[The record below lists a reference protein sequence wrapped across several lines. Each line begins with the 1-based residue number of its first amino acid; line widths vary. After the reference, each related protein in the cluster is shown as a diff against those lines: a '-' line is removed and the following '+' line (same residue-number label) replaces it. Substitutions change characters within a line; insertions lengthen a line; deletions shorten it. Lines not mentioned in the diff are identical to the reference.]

1 MWFSFHVFCSSPGT
15 ANTDSILI
23 VLTLNLTQSENF
35 AAPPYNFS
43 PTIIGFFNFAI
54 LIGGVLGLVTAGPLS
69 DWISMQLTRRNRGI
83 REPEMRLLTMI
94 PYVIIMIIGNFVVA
108 YGYEKKF
115 DWKVSFFPPS
125 HSQSL
130 HHSICGLVEPY
141 FQPNTEH
148 PFRLSSLSVTRPQA
162 SRLLHY
168 PQSRPPMPSIPTNLS
183 RARYS

>member
-1 MWFSFHVFCSSPGT
+1 MSFAVLLGQRILI
-15 ANTDSILI
+15 SILI

-43 PTIIGFFNFAI
+43 PTVIGFFNFAI
-54 LIGGVLGLVTAGPLS
+54 VIGGVLGLVTAGPLS

-115 DWKVSFFPPS
+115 DWKVSLLISSPS
-125 HSQSL
+125 YSL
-130 HHSICGLVEPY
+130 YSSFRGLVEVY
-141 FQPNTEH
+141 LELNTDN
-148 PFRLSSLSVTRPQA
+148 SSR
-162 SRLLHY
+162 
-168 PQSRPPMPSIPTNLS
+168 
-183 RARYS
+183 